1 MHSQLL
7 DFGRAEKGIDCSA
20 SFLFAYNLLVLI
32 LIIVRESIYLIVQ
45 KSRVTRKIM
54 TSRRKRAL
62 STMYALLPC

>member
-7 DFGRAEKGIDCSA
+7 DFGRAEKGIDY
-20 SFLFAYNLLVLI
+20 AYNLLVLI

-54 TSRRKRAL
+54 TSRR
-62 STMYALLPC
+62 

>member
-7 DFGRAEKGIDCSA
+7 DFGRAEKGIDYSA

-54 TSRRKRAL
+54 TSRR
-62 STMYALLPC
+62 

>member
-7 DFGRAEKGIDCSA
+7 DFGRAEKGTDCSA